1 MSEYKWCHGQKCHE
15 NHTQDRIRGVKG
27 NKVLRT
33 KRIKQDRWNENTY
46 YSIFCSQGCYTDFLN
61 AHWDEFTRL
70 HPRTEPLETPINVTK
85 ENYETHW
92 GNHVRTNIEVD
103 ESRNIG

>member
-1 MSEYKWCHGQKCHE
+1 MSEYKWCHGPKCHE

-46 YSIFCSQGCYTDFLN
+46 YSTFCSQGCYTDFLN

-70 HPRTEPLETPINVTK
+70 HPRTEPLETPVNVIKNDPDDYYYRTK
-85 ENYETHW
+85 
-92 GNHVRTNIEVD
+92 IEVD
-103 ESRNIG
+103 ESRQVG